1 MMPVC
6 GALVRIGSKSSV
18 QVGCIDRAAWGDLAD
33 QFICRQ
39 SFREKKMART
49 TRLVFIALM
58 LMSPAVAV
66 AGPAEDANA
75 AVDRWSAAFNSNDPE
90 TIAKNYCEDAILLGT
105 VSPVM
110 SEGTQAIIKYFT
122 PTKGTGNKNA
132 IDERRTIAI
141 DDNAVQVTGF
151 YTFTRMVDGKAVPG
165 PSRFTMLV
173 TKRGSEWCIA
183 HHHSS
188 PHVLP
193 KN

>member
-1 MMPVC
+1 MEEQM
-6 GALVRIGSKSSV
+6 
-18 QVGCIDRAAWGDLAD
+18 
-33 QFICRQ
+33 
-39 SFREKKMART
+39 
-49 TRLVFIALM
+49 TRFFQLVFVTLM
-58 LMSPAVAV
+58 LMLPAAAI

-75 AVDRWSAAFNSNDPE
+75 AIDRWSAAFNTNDPE
-90 TIAKNYCEDAILLGT
+90 TIAKNYCSDAILLGT
-105 VSPVM
+105 VSPVI

-132 IDERRTIAI
+132 IDERRTII
-141 DDNAVQVTGF
+141 INDSAVVVTGF
-151 YTFTRMVDGKAVPG
+151 YTFTRMVEGKAMPG

-173 TKRGSEWCIA
+173 TKRGNEWCIA